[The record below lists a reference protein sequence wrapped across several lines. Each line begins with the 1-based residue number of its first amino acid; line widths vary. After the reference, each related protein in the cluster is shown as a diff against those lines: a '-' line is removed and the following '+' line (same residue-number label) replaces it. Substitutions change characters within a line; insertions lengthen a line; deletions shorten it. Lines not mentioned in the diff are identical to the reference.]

1 MTSYLSND
9 KTQKCNKRKIFLTGI
24 FFVLIM
30 IRFLEF
36 YEIEGIRVQNGWAT
50 IAHHKLAF
58 LIAVIMFCAGVWMRK
73 MNGMICLFMQI
84 IPFGIILYCEYS
96 YLSFND
102 YTLAY
107 AEIGFWLNII
117 VSLIIILGCIGVSLK
132 KQNNTWIEDICN

>member
-1 MTSYLSND
+1 M
-9 KTQKCNKRKIFLTGI
+9 IGI

-50 IAHHKLAF
+50 IAHHKLTF

-132 KQNNTWIEDICN
+132 KQSNT